1 MFLVFLLLTWNKQ
14 NPAWVVTVT
23 VPKNRD
29 VVVCKKHLIFQSE
42 ANPEPVIHLCKKS
55 LKILTRSSILRSTA
69 ECWIYLG
76 CFFRFTISVGRP
88 FFLLTFLKINWRR
101 TLHTIVCSR
110 YKLET
115 LHWVWDLP
123 KFDNRDTITM
133 FHLTL
138 GRFLNYF
145 LVLLLLTLNILC
157 LLWMS

>member
-1 MFLVFLLLTWNKQ
+1 MLLFVRNIWFFSQRRTQ
-14 NPAWVVTVT
+14 NLWYICAKRVY
-23 VPKNRD
+23 N
-29 VVVCKKHLIFQSE
+29 L
-42 ANPEPVIHLCKKS
+42 KS

-133 FHLTL
+133 FYLTL